1 MFSHD
6 RAPLVVAFAR
16 YPQGID
22 GQRTNGQVS
31 ATYPM
36 SFSNHCLS
44 AMIVCWSPAQDNKK
58 KGEQKPALS
67 ASPIVVMEALVI
79 AEATTARSCWIV
91 WSGGVWRGDHIVN
104 SSTAPAS
111 NYQLISTPIII
122 GSWID
127 IDWLNNRRCRNPIA
141 FGSHALRING
151 VISRLQGATSG
162 ASIPCSYSTA
172 RD

>member
-58 KGEQKPALS
+58 KGEQKPALF

-79 AEATTARSCWIV
+79 AEATTAHSCWIV
-91 WSGGVWRGDHIVN
+91 WRSGVWRGDHIVN
-104 SSTAPAS
+104 SSTTLRS
-111 NYQLISTPIII
+111 GIRCHL
-122 GSWID
+122 
-127 IDWLNNRRCRNPIA
+127 LLRRLTMRR
-141 FGSHALRING
+141 LRKRGAVKHRDNAE
-151 VISRLQGATSG
+151 SR
-162 ASIPCSYSTA
+162 
-172 RD
+172 